1 MKKLN
6 KKGFTLVE
14 LLVVIVII
22 GILAAVIVP
31 SVASNVEKANVSAA
45 EQDAANAYKEVLSAL
60 DLAGSDTAPENF
72 FYFTDKYVVYIQNG
86 GVKATVKKDT
96 VTAITPEVS
105 ADTKGVTEAFSGING
120 VTTITLKDGDIVVI
134 AQSGTKTYGKY
145 DSSQTKWIKYEISE
159 TTDKLV
165 KAEK

>member
-96 VTAITPEVS
+96 VTAITPVS
-105 ADTKGVTEAFSGING
+105 ADAKGVTEAFSGING

-134 AQSGTKTYGKY
+134 ANSGAKTYGKY
-145 DSSQTKWIKYEISE
+145 NSSETKWIKYVISE

-165 KAEK
+165 KADA